1 MRFFAIFRE
10 QMYEGYIVKQITRYG
25 AYGVVLQGSRLLLT
39 LKKSGPY
46 RGLWGLPGG
55 AIEFG
60 ETPEDALKREL
71 LEETALASSQL
82 KLLTIATSNGN
93 YENNGEP
100 YDFHHIGIIY
110 KVAETTLVPN
120 LTPEEEG
127 RWAELNAIDRNELT
141 PFAKHILNEF
151 YSASAIRDFIRS

>member
-1 MRFFAIFRE
+1 LG
-10 QMYEGYIVKQITRYG
+10 EGIIVKQITRYG
-25 AYGVVLQGSRLLLT
+25 AYGVVSQGSRLLLT

-46 RGLWGLPGG
+46 KGLWGLPGG

-60 ETPEDALKREL
+60 EAPEDALKREL

-82 KLLTIATSNGN
+82 ELLSIATSIGH

-110 KVAETTLVPN
+110 KVSGTTLMPN
-120 LTPEEEG
+120 FTPEEEG
-127 RWAELNAIDRNELT
+127 RWAEINNVDPNELT
-141 PFAKHILNEF
+141 PFAKHILNKF
-151 YSASAIRDFIRS
+151 YSDCISGSIAAQAHLRDRE